1 MTPDEYRQK
10 HKRCATCVYY
20 EKNNKFFQALP
31 SYYCLAKNKTTFDSK
46 GRFCKVYKAKD
57 FKGGNELV
65 DKIHRVDVD
74 FSTQLEKA
82 MKLRD
87 IGPTKLARKSGVQ
100 RSQICRYLTA
110 EIAPTTNNIRR
121 LSIALNVTTD
131 YLLGLAKTDER

>member
-1 MTPDEYRQK
+1 MNTDKSTSAVRPACITEKIIFFKLHHLITALRKTKQHLIQK
-10 HKRCATCVYY
+10 
-20 EKNNKFFQALP
+20 E
-31 SYYCLAKNKTTFDSK
+31 
-46 GRFCKVYKAKD
+46 D
-57 FKGGNELV
+57 FVKCIKLKILKGGNELM
-65 DKIHRVDVD
+65 DKIHRADVD

-87 IGPTKLARKSGVQ
+87 ISPTKLARKSGVQ

-131 YLLGLAKTDER
+131 FLLGLAKTDER

>member
-1 MTPDEYRQK
+1 MNTDKSTSVVRPACITEKIIFFKLHHLITALRKTKLHLIQK
-10 HKRCATCVYY
+10 
-20 EKNNKFFQALP
+20 E
-31 SYYCLAKNKTTFDSK
+31 
-46 GRFCKVYKAKD
+46 D
-57 FKGGNELV
+57 FVKCIKLKILKGNELV
-65 DKIHRVDVD
+65 DKIHRTDVD

-131 YLLGLAKTDER
+131 YLLGLAKRDER

>member
-1 MTPDEYRQK
+1 MNTGRSTSVVRPACTMEVIIFFVTHLVTALRKTELHIKQEDTFARFTRQK
-10 HKRCATCVYY
+10 NLKR
-20 EKNNKFFQALP
+20 
-31 SYYCLAKNKTTFDSK
+31 
-46 GRFCKVYKAKD
+46 
-57 FKGGNELV
+57 GGNKLV
-65 DKIHRVDVD
+65 DKIHRADVD

>member
-1 MTPDEYRQK
+1 MNTGRSTSVVRPACTMEVIIFFVTHLVTALRKTELHIKQEDTFARFTRQK
-10 HKRCATCVYY
+10 NLKR
-20 EKNNKFFQALP
+20 
-31 SYYCLAKNKTTFDSK
+31 
-46 GRFCKVYKAKD
+46 
-57 FKGGNELV
+57 GGNKLV
-65 DKIHRVDVD
+65 DKIHRADVD
-74 FSTQLEKA
+74 FSAQLEKA

-110 EIAPTTNNIRR
+110 KIAPTTNNIRR

>member
-1 MTPDEYRQK
+1 MNTGRSTSVVRPACTMGVIIFFVTHLVTALRKTELHIKQEDTFARFTRQK
-10 HKRCATCVYY
+10 
-20 EKNNKFFQALP
+20 NL
-31 SYYCLAKNKTTFDSK
+31 
-46 GRFCKVYKAKD
+46 
-57 FKGGNELV
+57 KGGNELV
-65 DKIHRVDVD
+65 DKIHRADVD
-74 FSTQLEKA
+74 FSMQLEKA

>member
-1 MTPDEYRQK
+1 MNTDTSTSVVRPACITKKIINFFKLYHLITALRKTKPHLIQK
-10 HKRCATCVYY
+10 
-20 EKNNKFFQALP
+20 E
-31 SYYCLAKNKTTFDSK
+31 
-46 GRFCKVYKAKD
+46 D
-57 FKGGNELV
+57 FVKCIKLKILKGGNELV

>member
-1 MTPDEYRQK
+1 M
-10 HKRCATCVYY
+10 
-20 EKNNKFFQALP
+20 
-31 SYYCLAKNKTTFDSK
+31 
-46 GRFCKVYKAKD
+46 
-57 FKGGNELV
+57 
-65 DKIHRVDVD
+65 DKIHRADVD

-87 IGPTKLARKSGVQ
+87 SGPTKLARKSGVQ

-131 YLLGLAKTDER
+131 YYWGWLKETKDNKQ

>member
-1 MTPDEYRQK
+1 MNTDKSISVVRPACITEKIIFFKLHRLITVLRKTKPHLIQK
-10 HKRCATCVYY
+10 
-20 EKNNKFFQALP
+20 E
-31 SYYCLAKNKTTFDSK
+31 
-46 GRFCKVYKAKD
+46 D
-57 FKGGNELV
+57 FVKCIKLKILKGGNELM
-65 DKIHRVDVD
+65 DKIHRADVD

-87 IGPTKLARKSGVQ
+87 ISPTKLARKSGVQ

>member
-1 MTPDEYRQK
+1 M
-10 HKRCATCVYY
+10 
-20 EKNNKFFQALP
+20 
-31 SYYCLAKNKTTFDSK
+31 
-46 GRFCKVYKAKD
+46 
-57 FKGGNELV
+57 
-65 DKIHRVDVD
+65 DKIHRADVD

-87 IGPTKLARKSGVQ
+87 ISPTKLARKSGVQ